1 MNSDNGKKKSMIK
14 ADDIVVRFGDV
25 TALDS
30 FSVDIP
36 SDVVGLLGPNG
47 AGKTTFIKTLLGLVQ
62 PERGK
67 IYIKGLRKTGDLR
80 ALRDMVGYMPED
92 ECLIEAK
99 NAFEL
104 VSFMGR
110 ISGMGPSDAVQRGHE
125 VLDFVGIGEERYR
138 KIDSYSTGMKQ
149 RVKLAQAIVHD
160 PEILFL
166 DEPTNGMDPEGK
178 EEMLE
183 LIKKIGDTGKTI
195 IMCSHLLHEVEQ
207 IAEHVVIINRG
218 RLLRAGDMDEILMGK
233 EGILKIKIRGEPDDM
248 SAFVAELKEGYDV
261 LNMVNEGG
269 QLSVVLDGVESSNE
283 LFKLAEVSNIQIRS
297 YRPHMLSLEDVF
309 MDAFEGVKVDG
320 D

>member
-1 MNSDNGKKKSMIK
+1 MSEQRKIKKIISIK
-14 ADDIVVRFGDV
+14 DLVVRFGDV

-67 IYIKGLRKTGDLR
+67 IFIRGLKKTGDLR

-92 ECLIEAK
+92 ACLIGVK

-104 VSFMGR
+104 VSFIGR
-110 ISGMGPSDAVQRGHE
+110 ISGMDSKDAVQRGHE

-138 KIDSYSTGMKQ
+138 EITSYSTGMKQ

-178 EEMLE
+178 GEMLE
-183 LIKKIGDTGKTI
+183 LIEKIGDTGKTI
-195 IMCSHLLHEVEQ
+195 IMCSHLLHEVER
-207 IAEHVVIINRG
+207 IAEHVVIIDQG
-218 RLLRAGDMDEILMGK
+218 RLLRTGDMEEILMGK
-233 EGILKIKIRGEPDDM
+233 EGILKIKIRGEPDTM
-248 SAFVAELKEGYDV
+248 SAFVTKLEEEYDV
-261 LNMVNEGG
+261 VNLINEGG
-269 QLSVVLDGVESSNE
+269 QLSIVLDGGENSTD
-283 LFKLAEVSNIQIRS
+283 LFKLAEISNVQIRS

-309 MDAFEGVKVDG
+309 LDAFKGG
-320 D
+320 T